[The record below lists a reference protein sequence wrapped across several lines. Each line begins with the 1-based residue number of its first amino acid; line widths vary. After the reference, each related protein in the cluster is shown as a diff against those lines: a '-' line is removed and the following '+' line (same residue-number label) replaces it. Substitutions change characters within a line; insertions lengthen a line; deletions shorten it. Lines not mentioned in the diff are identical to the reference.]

1 MNDFVEVHTA
11 NGFELYVRGSFSNLW
26 GAELQTAIVDVGG
39 SVPKSFDFVS
49 ADGRIV
55 GDAKWYSMR
64 ANSVAPQ
71 AKLSIIA
78 EYIWRLQQVRADRR
92 FLVFGRDASVAEL
105 FLRRYRPLTKP
116 VEFYFLD
123 GTGHRLL

>member
-1 MNDFVEVHTA
+1 MNDFVEVDTA
-11 NGFELYVRGSFSNLW
+11 NGFELYVRGYFSNLW
-26 GAELQTAIVDVGG
+26 GVELQTAIVDVGG

-71 AKLSIIA
+71 VKLSNIA
-78 EYIWRLQQVRADRR
+78 EYVWLLQQVRADRR
-92 FLVFGRDASVAEL
+92 FLVFGRDASVAEW
-105 FLRRYRPLTKP
+105 FC
-116 VEFYFLD
+116 V
-123 GTGHRLL
+123 GIG